1 MFVGGS
7 LTLVEIENA
16 IELLA
21 TLAGILV
28 IAYSGLMLIAT
39 KDPVLR
45 SQWKDVILAVA
56 IGLSVIY
63 LAPLLGS
70 FLSGGHYCG

>member
-1 MFVGGS
+1 MS
-7 LTLVEIENA
+7 LVDIENA

-21 TLAGILV
+21 TISGILV

-39 KDPVLR
+39 KNPILR
-45 SQWKDVILAVA
+45 GQWKDIILAVA

-70 FLSGGHYCG
+70 LLSGGHYCG